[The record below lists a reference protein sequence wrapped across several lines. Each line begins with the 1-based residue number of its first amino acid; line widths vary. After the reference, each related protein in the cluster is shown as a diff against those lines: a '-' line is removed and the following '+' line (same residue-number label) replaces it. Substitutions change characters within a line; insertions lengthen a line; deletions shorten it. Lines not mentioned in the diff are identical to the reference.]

1 VAVSKYV
8 DHLPLYRLEQ
18 IAQRSD
24 DVHLS
29 RSTMSEWIGRI
40 GVALQPLADCLSELL
55 KQRAV
60 LHADETPVQQLDPLA
75 GKTLSSL
82 SWGLPLGLSQQ

>member
-18 IAQRSD
+18 IAQRS

-40 GVALQPLADCLSELL
+40 GVALQPLADRLSELL

-75 GKTLSSL
+75 GKTPSYLSGSL
-82 SWGLPLGLSQQ
+82 SLGLSQQ